1 MDSTAIPMLQPGN
14 NGTGPDRSNH
24 LCQKHSPKRACV
36 NSVKHA
42 GTQKYDRGWKGP
54 CLPGPPHLIAVLQET
69 VHIHVNHT
77 ICFDTPRRRHDPA
90 TRSGLILPDWGAQRG
105 ENSIQSRTV
114 GGTKETEGKF
124 RASGASIQSRTV
136 GQRER
141 RGEGGGGL
149 LLAKVGLGLQ
159 IAGSDA
165 HLLAANAEKGKR
177 GREGDAQGGGG
188 AIVGSVGIDHS
199 SKTHPMKAN
208 VPVQSGGIGAVL
220 FCPGGWTRKA
230 VVFAHSDGG
239 SSCAKSLYSC
249 HTRV

>member
-1 MDSTAIPMLQPGN
+1 MDSTATPMLQPGN
-14 NGTGPDRSNH
+14 NGTGPDLSNH

-54 CLPGPPHLIAVLQET
+54 CLPGRPHLIAVLQET
-69 VHIHVNHT
+69 VHILVNHT

-124 RASGASIQSRTV
+124 RAPGASIQSRTVGQRERRVGGTKETEGKFRAPGASIQSRTV

-141 RGEGGGGL
+141 RGEGGGW
-149 LLAKVGLGLQ
+149 
-159 IAGSDA
+159 
-165 HLLAANAEKGKR
+165 
-177 GREGDAQGGGG
+177 GGYCWQ
-188 AIVGSVGIDHS
+188 
-199 SKTHPMKAN
+199 K
-208 VPVQSGGIGAVL
+208 
-220 FCPGGWTRKA
+220 
-230 VVFAHSDGG
+230 
-239 SSCAKSLYSC
+239 
-249 HTRV
+249 

>member
-1 MDSTAIPMLQPGN
+1 MPMLQPGN
-14 NGTGPDRSNH
+14 NGTGPDLSNH

-114 GGTKETEGKF
+114 G
-124 RASGASIQSRTV
+124 R
-136 GQRER
+136 RER
-141 RGEGGGGL
+141 RGEGGEAIVRKRRAG
-149 LLAKVGLGLQ
+149 
-159 IAGSDA
+159 IANRRKRCASTGS
-165 HLLAANAEKGKR
+165 KRGKR
-177 GREGDAQGGGG
+177 KERQGGR
-188 AIVGSVGIDHS
+188 
-199 SKTHPMKAN
+199 
-208 VPVQSGGIGAVL
+208 
-220 FCPGGWTRKA
+220 CTRGRGR
-230 VVFAHSDGG
+230 HCWQCGD
-239 SSCAKSLYSC
+239 
-249 HTRV
+249 

>member
-1 MDSTAIPMLQPGN
+1 MPMLQPGN
-14 NGTGPDRSNH
+14 NGTGPDLSNH

-124 RASGASIQSRTV
+124 RAPGASIQSRTV

-141 RGEGGGGL
+141 RGEGGGG
-149 LLAKVGLGLQ
+149 
-159 IAGSDA
+159 
-165 HLLAANAEKGKR
+165 
-177 GREGDAQGGGG
+177 G
-188 AIVGSVGIDHS
+188 AIVGKSRAGIANRRKRCAS
-199 SKTHPMKAN
+199 TGSKRGKRKER
-208 VPVQSGGIGAVL
+208 QGGR
-220 FCPGGWTRKA
+220 CTRGRGR
-230 VVFAHSDGG
+230 HCWQCGD
-239 SSCAKSLYSC
+239 
-249 HTRV
+249 

>member
-1 MDSTAIPMLQPGN
+1 MLQPGN
-14 NGTGPDRSNH
+14 NGTGPDLSNH

-54 CLPGPPHLIAVLQET
+54 CLPGRPHLIAVLQET
-69 VHIHVNHT
+69 VHILVNHT

-124 RASGASIQSRTV
+124 RAPGASIQSRTV

-141 RGEGGGGL
+141 RGEGGGWGGYCWQKSGRDCKSPEAMRIYWQQTRKKEREAGREMHKGAGAP
-149 LLAKVGLGLQ
+149 LLAVWGLT
-159 IAGSDA
+159 IPA
-165 HLLAANAEKGKR
+165 KR
-177 GREGDAQGGGG
+177 
-188 AIVGSVGIDHS
+188 
-199 SKTHPMKAN
+199 T
-208 VPVQSGGIGAVL
+208 L
-220 FCPGGWTRKA
+220 
-230 VVFAHSDGG
+230 
-239 SSCAKSLYSC
+239 
-249 HTRV
+249 